1 MSGYES
7 RNVERSGNQK
17 WQATFIVSPEKE
29 AFLKQYG
36 SQWTEF
42 ARLRYFDLVRFTLI
56 DPMHNWLQGMAK
68 WQWYEMFIKRK
79 VLRPAT
85 ATMSPLAILTLFL
98 FTQFESPLWAGELP
112 PRLGEPA
119 GGSLSADAYKM
130 ATTGPLCMIVS
141 NLSRFSII
149 ALADAGD
156 GQLPVIWDQLLDD
169 AVAEHKDDL
178 TKYNNSKELYEA
190 ALTAWQERDRKRTTK
205 QRQKAVKGDAK
216 PKPPKRPF
224 VRMHKDEP
232 AMFLRFATSVKL
244 FLGSSI
250 YGDEHMTPNQHW
262 SVHTADQILD
272 YGPVYN
278 FWTFMTERLNKILK
292 NINNNHW
299 GGGRLEVSM
308 MRGFGRETQFETM
321 VCIFLM

>member
-1 MSGYES
+1 
-7 RNVERSGNQK
+7 
-17 WQATFIVSPEKE
+17 
-29 AFLKQYG
+29 
-36 SQWTEF
+36 
-42 ARLRYFDLVRFTLI
+42 
-56 DPMHNWLQGMAK
+56 
-68 WQWYEMFIKRK
+68 
-79 VLRPAT
+79 
-85 ATMSPLAILTLFL
+85 
-98 FTQFESPLWAGELP
+98 
-112 PRLGEPA
+112 
-119 GGSLSADAYKM
+119 
-130 ATTGPLCMIVS
+130 MIVS

-244 FLGSSI
+244 FLGSSVTPQLIGRALELLQQYLFDFKKVSSPFYLMPTSTNFKNQI